1 MGKAL
6 ITPSAQLRAVLRSD
20 FMSFARK
27 CFTELNPGV
36 EWKANWHLDAIAFQ
50 LTECLAGRQRRL
62 VINIAPRH
70 LKSFMVSVAFV
81 AWSLGH
87 NPSLKFICASYAQE
101 LAREHGRQCFKIVT
115 SEWYRK
121 LFQGTRID
129 DRRRSPESFGTTA
142 GGYRYA
148 TSVGGAL
155 TGFGADIIL
164 VDDPMK
170 PEDATSEAQART
182 VKNWY
187 DGTLST
193 RLNDPSTGVIILI
206 MHRLH
211 VDDLTAHVLEKGAW
225 TTLSLPVIAQADM
238 EIPVG
243 PDEVHVYRE
252 GELLHPDRL
261 GHEGLKEIKAT
272 AGTYNF
278 SAQYLQQPTPLEGSM
293 VRWGWFRFYDGEP
306 ARTAR
311 DQVIISWDTASK
323 AAELRSYSVGT
334 VWLSRNLGQGREYY
348 LLHVIRSRLEY
359 PDLRREVIA
368 TFRHWRPSAVLI
380 EDKASGQSLIQDLR
394 REGLHAIPIIP
405 EGNKVVRF
413 HAQTAVIEAG
423 KVWLPRQAPWL
434 AELQAELLQFPNGK
448 FTDQVDSISQFLNWV
463 ERPEENVCWV
473 QDLF

>member
-1 MGKAL
+1 MGKAFNG
-6 ITPSAQLRAVLRSD
+6 PSAQLEAVLRAD

-27 CFTELNPGV
+27 CFAELNSGA
-36 EWKANWHLDAIAFQ
+36 EWKANWHLDAIAYQ
-50 LTECLAGRQRRL
+50 LRECLAGRQRRL

-87 NPSLKFICASYAQE
+87 KPGLKFICASYSQE
-101 LAREHGRQCFKIVT
+101 LARDLGRTCFKIM
-115 SEWYRK
+115 SSDWYRA
-121 LFQGTRID
+121 LFPRTRID
-129 DRRRSPESFGTTA
+129 ERRRSPENFGTTL
-142 GGYRYA
+142 GGYRQA
-148 TSVGGAL
+148 TSVGGTL
-155 TGFGADIIL
+155 TGLGADIIL

-170 PEDATSEAQART
+170 AEDAASEAQGKA
-182 VKNWY
+182 VKVWY
-187 DGTLST
+187 DSTLST
-193 RLNDPSTGVIILI
+193 RLNDPATGVIILI

-238 EIPVG
+238 VIPVG
-243 PDEVHVYRE
+243 PGEAHVYRE

-261 GHEGLKEIKAT
+261 GHEGLKEIKAAT
-272 AGTYNF
+272 GTYNF

-293 VRWGWFRFYDGEP
+293 VRWRWFKLYDEEP

-334 VWLSRNLGQGREYY
+334 VWLSRNLGEGREYY

-405 EGNKVVRF
+405 EGDKVVRF

-448 FTDQVDSISQFLNWV
+448 YTDQVDSISQFLNWV
-463 ERPEENVCWV
+463 QRREENVCWV